1 MAKAKN
7 KVISGDYKNFIICNS
22 FGKISLAMGFKP
34 GIEVS
39 RNTVENYEV
48 MDSTTKKSA
57 ASAVGRGLLGAM
69 LVGPVGALAGLS
81 AKEKG
86 IHIIAIE
93 FSDGKRS
100 LLEVD
105 EKIYKVL
112 ISALF

>member
-7 KVISGDYKNFIICNS
+7 KVISGDYNHFIVCNS
-22 FGKISLAMGFKP
+22 FGKITLAMGFKK

-39 RNTVENYEV
+39 KNTVANYEV
-48 MDSTTKKSA
+48 MDSSTKKSA
-57 ASAVGRGLLGAM
+57 TSAVGRGLLGAM

-86 IHIIAIE
+86 VHIVAIE
-93 FSDGKRS
+93 FIDGKKS

-105 EKIYKVL
+105 EKIYKAL